1 MNSASIAPVQQIML
15 PGSPTIGVL
24 LRRSKRARRMSL
36 RVSRLKGL
44 VTLSLP
50 ISCPMAQAEKF
61 VFEKESW
68 IRAHL
73 ADLPPT
79 AVAMFGGTFLYQGQ
93 LLTICP
99 GQGRQVRAIGEE
111 LLVPGPEAMVGA
123 RVKAFLKLQARMRL
137 QEATERY
144 AVALGKPYGRLTLRD
159 TTSRWGSCSTQ
170 GNINYS
176 WRLIMAPPEVL
187 NYVAADEVAHLA
199 EMNHSARFWAV
210 VERLFPNHAEQR
222 AWLREHG
229 EDLHR
234 YLF

>member
-1 MNSASIAPVQQIML
+1 MNSASNIPVQQIML
-15 PGSPTIGVL
+15 PGSPGISVV
-24 LRRSKRARRMSL
+24 LRRSKRAQRMSL
-36 RVSRLKGL
+36 RVLRLKGL

-50 ISCPMAQAEKF
+50 LSCPMAQAKKF

-73 ADLPPT
+73 AALPPT
-79 AVAMFGGTFLYQGQ
+79 AQAMFGGMVLYQGQ

-99 GQGRQVRAIGEE
+99 GQGRQVRVIGEK

-123 RVKAFLKLQARMRL
+123 RAKAFLKLQARLRL

-170 GNINYS
+170 GKINYS

-187 NYVAADEVAHLA
+187 NYVAAHEVAHLA
-199 EMNHSARFWAV
+199 EMNHSAQFWAV
-210 VERLFPNHAEQR
+210 VERLFPNHARQR